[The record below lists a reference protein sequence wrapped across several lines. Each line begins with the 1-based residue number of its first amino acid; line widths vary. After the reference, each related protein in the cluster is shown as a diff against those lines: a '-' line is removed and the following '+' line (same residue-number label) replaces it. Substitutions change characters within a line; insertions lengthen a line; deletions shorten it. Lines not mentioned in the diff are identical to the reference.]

1 VSSSGIPP
9 RDEPRQ
15 FEAFLAEEIER
26 LPGVIAAAIHLGP
39 AAEIREIYIAAAPG
53 ASAVDLQGAT
63 VAILARNGVD
73 VAPSVVR
80 IGAIQQPA
88 PAAPAAPTSATPTA
102 SAPPF
107 HGATPDF
114 PTSQGRFILLEGV
127 DIQTSGGHIV
137 CRVRLLRQGE
147 RLEGEARELD
157 TELGRARA
165 AARATIAA
173 AEDASPFALG
183 LEGAAFV
190 DLFSR
195 RYVAVSVEASAARRF
210 VTLAALLALEPNRPV
225 EEAATLATIRAI
237 ERFISW

>member
-1 VSSSGIPP
+1 MSSSGTPP
-9 RDEPRQ
+9 RDEPQ
-15 FEAFLAEEIER
+15 QVEAFLAEEIER
-26 LPGVIAAAIHLGP
+26 LPGVVAAAIHLGP
-39 AAEIREIYIAAAPG
+39 AAEIREVYIAAAPG
-53 ASAVDLQGAT
+53 TSAVDLQSAT

-73 VAPSVVR
+73 IAPAVVR
-80 IGAIQQPA
+80 VGAIQEPL
-88 PAAPAAPTSATPTA
+88 AAPAAPIA
-102 SAPPF
+102 SASPLP
-107 HGATPDF
+107 GSVPDAVA
-114 PTSQGRFILLEGV
+114 SQGRFILLDSV

-147 RLEGEARELD
+147 HLEGEARELD

-173 AEDASPFALG
+173 AENASPFALG

-195 RYVAVSVEASAARRF
+195 RYVVVSVEASAARRF
-210 VTLAALLALEPNRPV
+210 VTLAALLALESNRPI